1 MCPFVQIAPRIDPRS
16 RYEYKAAALSAYGS
30 ICILLPQRVVLPGPV
45 VAALPRATM
54 TTTTTT
60 TNHKISRCTS
70 TQLVT
75 HRHARQL
82 AIHAQRH
89 LHGDVSINHSAQ
101 RRFAVWLCSRVVAPS
116 CDAEAL
122 SLLFPVLCCGG
133 RTQRICLGGGADAV
147 SLSRLFRVRQHVTNV
162 GT

>member
-1 MCPFVQIAPRIDPRS
+1 MASVRADRAAGRS
-16 RYEYKAAALSAYGS
+16 QEQVWVLTKAVKAAIVCLRLYLHVAVPGLVAAALT
-30 ICILLPQRVVLPGPV
+30 
-45 VAALPRATM
+45 RATM
-54 TTTTTT
+54 T
-60 TNHKISRCTS
+60 NHKQISRCTS

-89 LHGDVSINHSAQ
+89 VHGDVRANQSAQ
-101 RRFAVWLCSRVVAPS
+101 RRLAVRLCSRVVAPS

-122 SLLFPVLCCGG
+122 SLLLPVLCVGG
-133 RTQRICLGGGADAV
+133 RSQRIRLGGGADAV
-147 SLSRLFRVRQHVTNV
+147 LLSRLFRVRQRVTNV